1 MDERDRPA
9 FASGLAA
16 LAANARAE
24 LDEIQIELLWT
35 ALRDELT
42 LEQFKTATVR
52 AMRELGFFPSVAELC
67 RFAGVSRRS
76 GVRIID
82 GKPHVWLGEGTG
94 WGEWHGPLRELDG
107 RPLLPS
113 GKGPS

>member
-24 LDEIQIELLWT
+24 LDETQIELLWT
-35 ALRDELT
+35 ALADEMSI
-42 LEQFKTATVR
+42 EQFRVAAVR
-52 AMRELGFFPSVAELC
+52 ALRELEFFPSVAELR
-67 RFAGVSRRS
+67 RFARPS
-76 GVRIID
+76 VRIID
-82 GKPHVWLGEGTG
+82 GRPHVWAGEGTG
-94 WGEWHGPLRELDG
+94 WVEWHGPLRALEG

-113 GKGPS
+113 GKGPG